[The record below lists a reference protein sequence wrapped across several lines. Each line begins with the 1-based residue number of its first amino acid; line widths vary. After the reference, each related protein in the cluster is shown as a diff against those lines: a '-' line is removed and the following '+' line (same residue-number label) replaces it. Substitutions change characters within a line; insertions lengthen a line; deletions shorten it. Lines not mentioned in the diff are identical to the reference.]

1 MLENVVH
8 KLNVV
13 LLAITILSGCLSCV
27 RIDVPQ
33 FFLLG
38 DKNTPPKNYV
48 GFSIIEIKVNGGLRE
63 WIIKIDFI
71 LQKHCAQ
78 RMKNCS
84 LSFCRL
90 ELC

>member
-33 FFLLG
+33 FFFTEG
-38 DKNTPPKNYV
+38 QEYSTKKQGAYDNARKCCP
-48 GFSIIEIKVNGGLRE
+48 
-63 WIIKIDFI
+63 
-71 LQKHCAQ
+71 
-78 RMKNCS
+78 
-84 LSFCRL
+84 
-90 ELC
+90 